1 MWEPIMLSKKAILQV
16 PTFWSTNVSCDRL
29 MDWHGQGEKIMPTQ
43 SDPTPTVTT
52 PTTPTPPK
60 DGPKVTETT
69 TEVPRISEGK
79 ATTKSVVDHV
89 DKGKKPN
96 SFNLFAIVA
105 IAAALIALVVALG
118 RASTD
123 DLATKVSQ
131 VDHDALKVEVGD
143 KADAAKT
150 AEALKLKAD
159 KTEVAALKT
168 EVDALKT
175 DVALKAS
182 QADVDALK
190 VDVADKSSQADV
202 DDLKSDVNVLKAS
215 REAAKKA
222 WIAGRDQRLAQSRA
236 LEAAAGLSTKVEDI
250 DARVTV
256 VEGDLTVNSQR
267 IQALETRPV
276 PLASAPT
283 QRGTSSLTLRV
294 KSE

>member
-1 MWEPIMLSKKAILQV
+1 
-16 PTFWSTNVSCDRL
+16 
-29 MDWHGQGEKIMPTQ
+29 MPTQ